1 MNNIAH
7 LEPKILSRH
16 AISAEQLGIW
26 YIQRFEP
33 TCSAYNMVVAFDV
46 KVNQPLGNKPMEIL
60 EAVMDDYPLLR
71 VSMPANE
78 QGIEQL
84 IWDRVYPNIIFTD
97 VRHVEASDLT
107 QLVEQD
113 TKQPFDLT
121 QPPLWR
127 IHCYERG
134 QNHYVVAVVIHH
146 ALMDFWS
153 IGLLLRDVCKRFG
166 LITESNAV
174 DGIEFAQYADK
185 QKNNATDDADE
196 SLLFWKNALQHAP
209 HVHSIPLDYPRPA
222 VQQHKGSSV
231 IFRVPE
237 SVSSGLVSLAKDYEI
252 TLFGLVLSGFYILL
266 NKLSNENNLVIA
278 TAVAGRLERSL
289 RNALGQFVNTI
300 ALHVDID
307 ADQTLRQFTQ
317 QVQEQLKQSLK
328 HQKVAFSRVVE
339 AVSPKRDG
347 SINPLAQVGIFWE
360 RLGGMDEFKE
370 LLLPIQNPATL
381 VGQDLTLGSFPVRQ
395 QEGQLDIM
403 LEMGGEYQGELVGVL
418 KYNSEIFS
426 AESAENMVQLLQ
438 IILSEMVTHPERKL
452 IELDIAPS
460 YANNIQL
467 GYLHG
472 QVTDYSKHDLLA
484 MILKQIDERG
494 DNYATTCRDHAVS
507 YHELGQHIAGIAEY
521 LRAHNITN
529 GDRVGLMLDRTT
541 LLPAAILGIWAA
553 GAAYVPLDP
562 SFPRERLHNIV
573 EDAEPKVILTQ
584 AELMDA
590 VNVSVPRLDI
600 NQADVVPLEQVRETL
615 AFGDTAYVMYTSGS
629 TGKPKGVRIGH
640 PSMANF
646 LLSVNDR
653 LQATPD
659 MQLLAI
665 TTYAFD
671 ISVVELLIPLMYGGV
686 VHVCPR
692 EVSLDGNLLVD
703 YMQAK
708 SINIMQAT
716 PASWK
721 MLLDSE
727 WSGIP
732 GMTAISGGEA
742 LDPILAEKLL
752 GKVSCLWNI
761 YGPTE
766 TTVWSSA
773 AHITDAKLIDLGQP
787 MANTQL
793 YVLDE
798 QQRLVPRGVMGE
810 LWIGG
815 DGLAI
820 DYWQR
825 PDLTDAQFRTLPSLP
840 NAGRLYRTGDKVC
853 LRMDGRLT
861 HHGRLDFQVKIR
873 GFRIELGEIENV
885 LKQIDGITDAVV
897 LVKTTA
903 DNDQKLVAY
912 VTGSEI
918 DMAGLK
924 KTLQIHLPAY
934 MVPSTFIRLDEFPM
948 TGSNKID
955 RKAFPEPVFE
965 QSNDYVAPR
974 DSIEIE
980 LYTTFEQILS
990 VKRVGI
996 HDDFFELGGH
1006 SLLAVKLVNHLKKV
1020 FGTEL
1025 SVALLAQY
1033 STVESL
1039 GEIIR
1044 ENKEIKPSIVIE
1056 LRRGTYEQP
1065 LWLFHPIGGSTFCYM
1080 ELSRHLNPNRT
1091 LRAIQS
1097 PGLIE
1102 ADAAE
1107 VAIEEMATL
1116 YIAEMQKM
1124 QPQGPY
1130 FLGGWC
1136 FGGAIAYEISR
1147 QLRQMGQQVTGI
1159 VMIDTRAPI
1168 PENVPEDADDAMLL
1182 SWFARD
1188 LAVPYGKKLTIPAQY
1203 LRELSSDHMFDHVLK
1218 EAKAINVIPLDA
1230 NPSDF
1235 RLYFDTY
1242 LANGVALQTYF
1253 PEPEDFPILLVKAK
1267 DEMED
1272 FGESL
1277 GWDQLIKDTLTQVDL
1292 PGDHSSIMFAE
1303 NVAAVA
1309 QTIDQ
1314 MYPVPA

>member
-1 MNNIAH
+1 MNNIAS

-26 YIQRFEP
+26 YIQRLEP

-60 EAVMDDYPLLR
+60 EAVLHDYPLLR
-71 VSMPANE
+71 VSMPAND
-78 QGIEQL
+78 QGIEQI
-84 IWDRVYPNIIFTD
+84 IWDRVYPNIILSD
-97 VRHVEASDLT
+97 ARHVEASDLT
-107 QLVEQD
+107 KLVEQD

-134 QNHYVVAVVIHH
+134 QNHYVIAVVIHH

-166 LITESNAV
+166 LVTESNV
-174 DGIEFAQYADK
+174 VNGIEFAQYADK
-185 QKNNATDDADE
+185 QKSNVIGDADE
-196 SLLFWKNALQHAP
+196 SLLFWKNALKHAP

-237 SVSSGLVSLAKDYEI
+237 SVSSGLVNLAKDYEI

-266 NKLSNENNLVIA
+266 NKLSNENNLVVA

-300 ALHVDID
+300 ALNIDID

-347 SINPLAQVGIFWE
+347 SINPLAQVGMFWE
-360 RLGGMDEFKE
+360 RLGGLDEFKE

-381 VGQDLTLGSFPVRQ
+381 AGQDLTLGSFPVRQ

-438 IILSEMVTHPERKL
+438 VVLSEMVAHPERK
-452 IELDIAPS
+452 IVELDIAPD
-460 YANNIQL
+460 YANGIQL
-467 GYLHG
+467 GYLPG
-472 QVTDYSKHDLLA
+472 QVTDYPRHDLLG

-494 DNYATTCRDHAVS
+494 DNHAMTSRDHAVS

-521 LRAHNITN
+521 LRAHGITN
-529 GDRVGLMLDRTT
+529 GDRVGLMVDRTV
-541 LLPAAILGIWAA
+541 LLPAAVLGIWAA

-584 AELMDA
+584 TDLMDA
-590 VNVSVPRLDI
+590 LTVSVPRLDI
-600 NQADVVPLEQVRETL
+600 NQAGVIPLEQVRETL

-640 PSMANF
+640 PSIANF

-653 LQATPD
+653 LHATAD

-692 EVSLDGNLLVD
+692 EISLDGNLLVE

-708 SINIMQAT
+708 SINVMQAT
-716 PASWK
+716 PSSWK

-727 WSGIP
+727 WKGIP
-732 GMTAISGGEA
+732 HLTALSGGEA
-742 LDPILAEKLL
+742 LDPVLAEKLL
-752 GKVSCLWNI
+752 SKVSCLWNV

-773 AHITDAKLIDLGQP
+773 AHITDAKYIDLGEP

-815 DGLAI
+815 EGLAV
-820 DYWQR
+820 DYWHR
-825 PDLTDAQFRTLPSLP
+825 PELTDAQFRTLPSLP

-912 VTGSEI
+912 VTGHDIE
-918 DMAGLK
+918 MAGLK
-924 KTLQIHLPAY
+924 
-934 MVPSTFIRLDEFPM
+934 
-948 TGSNKID
+948 
-955 RKAFPEPVFE
+955 
-965 QSNDYVAPR
+965 
-974 DSIEIE
+974 DS
-980 LYTTFEQILS
+980 
-990 VKRVGI
+990 
-996 HDDFFELGGH
+996 
-1006 SLLAVKLVNHLKKV
+1006 
-1020 FGTEL
+1020 
-1025 SVALLAQY
+1025 
-1033 STVESL
+1033 
-1039 GEIIR
+1039 
-1044 ENKEIKPSIVIE
+1044 
-1056 LRRGTYEQP
+1056 
-1065 LWLFHPIGGSTFCYM
+1065 
-1080 ELSRHLNPNRT
+1080 
-1091 LRAIQS
+1091 
-1097 PGLIE
+1097 
-1102 ADAAE
+1102 
-1107 VAIEEMATL
+1107 
-1116 YIAEMQKM
+1116 
-1124 QPQGPY
+1124 
-1130 FLGGWC
+1130 
-1136 FGGAIAYEISR
+1136 
-1147 QLRQMGQQVTGI
+1147 
-1159 VMIDTRAPI
+1159 
-1168 PENVPEDADDAMLL
+1168 
-1182 SWFARD
+1182 
-1188 LAVPYGKKLTIPAQY
+1188 
-1203 LRELSSDHMFDHVLK
+1203 
-1218 EAKAINVIPLDA
+1218 A
-1230 NPSDF
+1230 NPSSG
-1235 RLYFDTY
+1235 LYGAKY
-1242 LANGVALQTYF
+1242 VY
-1253 PEPEDFPILLVKAK
+1253 PI
-1267 DEMED
+1267 
-1272 FGESL
+1272 G
-1277 GWDQLIKDTLTQVDL
+1277 
-1292 PGDHSSIMFAE
+1292 
-1303 NVAAVA
+1303 
-1309 QTIDQ
+1309 
-1314 MYPVPA
+1314 